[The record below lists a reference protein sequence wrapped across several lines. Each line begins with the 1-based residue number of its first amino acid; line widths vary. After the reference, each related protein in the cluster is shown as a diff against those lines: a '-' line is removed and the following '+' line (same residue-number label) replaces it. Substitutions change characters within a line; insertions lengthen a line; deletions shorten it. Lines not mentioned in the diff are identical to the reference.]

1 MRCERL
7 SAARQAE
14 SWRAEYHDERRDRGR
29 TLFAPRRIDEE
40 RQFDDEEWGEERRRR
55 RKRERKRESVG
66 EGESWSAVCKLCMR
80 AKSPTG
86 FKTTQHPASRQM
98 CSMARDK
105 TRDDSSSFVK
115 PFSGL
120 NGDRSRGR
128 EGYVRNQWNLRWKT
142 PPSAFLLRGRVI
154 TQEEYVSRRT
164 FLAALSETCRRG
176 FQPET
181 RASAWAEYISYD
193 ASSTN
198 RPLSSLLP
206 NVTPPFS

>member
-1 MRCERL
+1 MRASFSGASSRILAGRVSRWKERQRENPL
-7 SAARQAE
+7 RPSKDRRRTTVWW
-14 SWRAEYHDERRDRGR
+14 WRMRGG
-29 TLFAPRRIDEE
+29 TKVEE
-40 RQFDDEEWGEERRRR
+40 RER
-55 RKRERKRESVG
+55 ERESVG